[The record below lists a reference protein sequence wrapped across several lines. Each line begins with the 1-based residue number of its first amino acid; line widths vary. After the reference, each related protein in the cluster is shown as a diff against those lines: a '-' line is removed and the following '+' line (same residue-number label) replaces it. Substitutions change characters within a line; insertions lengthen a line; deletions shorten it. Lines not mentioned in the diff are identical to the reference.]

1 MQLFRGQ
8 PTAIA
13 FLSTLLTTGLLSS
26 PAYAQDQNNGDQK
39 NGDQTQSDAPEDTG
53 KPDAGKPDAGN
64 TDAAQPTESN
74 NNNDKPEQTSAPTDN
89 QDKTEQQP
97 TETAQDNTTPTPT
110 SDAGAV
116 ITGDNTGTND
126 VKVPESTTSDDSAPT
141 DDSAPGPTD
150 LPPIPGGYKIPV
162 AQVPPTLNA
171 PYMQVSKLP
180 AGTVFI
186 VVGAIL
192 GFLAL
197 AVVMWRGLTVWALKR
212 SVKRAS
218 KANNTQDTKA
228 LLNFRPPA
236 APVYNR
242 YSDRDSTLSLANLR
256 KSPKPTRPT
265 TSSGAAPG
273 QSLFFSPTA
282 GGSSMLNPGNRN
294 SSYLPSGYYAAG
306 ASAPGNG
313 SGMAHLGG
321 NGLTAREAISLSN
334 LGPQAKGYARA
345 QSLGTTP
352 PDSPRVGPALSPGP
366 QHGMHLSTSTL
377 DLTQRPGGRAP
388 SAYLE
393 DLFDEAG
400 AAPGQYPVN
409 HPNYQGGTR

>member
-8 PTAIA
+8 PVAIA
-13 FLSTLLTTGLLSS
+13 LLSTLLTTGLVSS
-26 PAYAQDQNNGDQK
+26 TAYAQDQ
-39 NGDQTQSDAPEDTG
+39 TQSDEPANTDS
-53 KPDAGKPDAGN
+53 PDATDAAN
-64 TDAAQPTESN
+64 TDAAQTTEA
-74 NNNDKPEQTSAPTDN
+74 NNDNTEQTAAPTTA
-89 QDKTEQQP
+89 KA
-97 TETAQDNTTPTPT
+97 TETGNDNSATPTPT
-110 SDAGAV
+110 SDADAV
-116 ITGDNTGTND
+116 ITGASTGTND
-126 VKVPESTTSDDSAPT
+126 VQVSQSTISGGSETT
-141 DDSAPGPTD
+141 DAAGPTD
-150 LPPIPGGYKIPV
+150 LPQIPGGYKIPV

-197 AVVMWRGLTVWALKR
+197 AVILWRGLTVWALKR
-212 SVKRAS
+212 SVKRAA
-218 KANNTQDTKA
+218 KANNIQDTKA

-282 GGSSMLNPGNRN
+282 GGSMLNPGNRN
-294 SSYLPSGYYAAG
+294 SGYLPSGYYAAG
-306 ASAPGNG
+306 AAAPGNG

-321 NGLTAREAISLSN
+321 SGLTAREAISLSN

-352 PDSPRVGPALSPGP
+352 PDSPRVGPALSPGA

-400 AAPGQYPVN
+400 AAPGHYPVN

>member
-8 PTAIA
+8 PVAIA
-13 FLSTLLTTGLLSS
+13 LLSTLLTTGLLSS
-26 PAYAQDQNNGDQK
+26 TAYAQD
-39 NGDQTQSDAPEDTG
+39 TATDTG
-53 KPDAGKPDAGN
+53 KTDAGQA
-64 TDAAQPTESN
+64 TTT
-74 NNNDKPEQTSAPTDN
+74 NNDSAKQTTVATDKDSTSEQA
-89 QDKTEQQP
+89 
-97 TETAQDNTTPTPT
+97 TETGNETTATPT
-110 SDAGAV
+110 SASDAV
-116 ITGDNTGTND
+116 ITGESTGTND
-126 VKVPESTTSDDSAPT
+126 VQVSQTSASDTSTESDSA
-141 DDSAPGPTD
+141 AATD
-150 LPPIPGGYKIPV
+150 LPVIPGAYTIPV

-171 PYMQVSKLP
+171 PYMQVSNLP
-180 AGTVFI
+180 SGTVFI

-197 AVVMWRGLTVWALKR
+197 AVILWRGLTVWALKR
-212 SVKRAS
+212 SVKRAA
-218 KANNTQDTKA
+218 KANNIQDTKA

-282 GGSSMLNPGNRN
+282 GGSMLNPGNRN
-294 SSYLPSGYYAAG
+294 SGYLPSGYYAAG

-321 NGLTAREAISLSN
+321 SGLTAREAISLSN

-352 PDSPRVGPALSPGP
+352 PDSPRVGPALSPGA
-366 QHGMHLSTSTL
+366 QHGVHLSTSTL

-400 AAPGQYPVN
+400 AAPGHYPVN
-409 HPNYQGGTR
+409 HPNYQGGAR

>member
-8 PTAIA
+8 PVAIA
-13 FLSTLLTTGLLSS
+13 LLSTLLTTGLLSS
-26 PAYAQDQNNGDQK
+26 TAYAQNDK
-39 NGDQTQSDAPEDTG
+39 TT
-53 KPDAGKPDAGN
+53 DAGS
-64 TDAAQPTESN
+64 TDAAKATATNNTEKKADQTSN
-74 NNNDKPEQTSAPTDN
+74 DNTAQATETGNDSTAKATETGNDKT
-89 QDKTEQQP
+89 
-97 TETAQDNTTPTPT
+97 TATPTPT
-110 SDAGAV
+110 SDTAV
-116 ITGDNTGTND
+116 VVTGDSTGTND
-126 VKVPESTTSDDSAPT
+126 VKVTQSTITGSDATDNTSAPT
-141 DDSAPGPTD
+141 DLPTV
-150 LPPIPGGYKIPV
+150 PGGYKIPV

-197 AVVMWRGLTVWALKR
+197 AVVLWRGLTVWALKR
-212 SVKRAS
+212 SVKRAA

-294 SSYLPSGYYAAG
+294 SGYLPSGYYAAG
-306 ASAPGNG
+306 ASVPGNG

-321 NGLTAREAISLSN
+321 SGLTAREAISLSN

-352 PDSPRVGPALSPGP
+352 PDSPRVGPALSPGA

-400 AAPGQYPVN
+400 AAPGHYPVN

>member
-1 MQLFRGQ
+1 MHLFRGQ
-8 PTAIA
+8 PVAIA
-13 FLSTLLTTGLLSS
+13 LLSTLLVSS
-26 PAYAQDQNNGDQK
+26 TAYAQNQK
-39 NGDQTQSDAPEDTG
+39 SDTTADSG
-53 KPDAGKPDAGN
+53 K
-64 TDAAQPTESN
+64 TDASKTDATKASETN
-74 NNNDKPEQTSAPTDN
+74 NNTAEQTTAPTKGTTD
-89 QDKTEQQP
+89 QP
-97 TETAQDNTTPTPT
+97 SETGNNNTPTPTPT
-110 SDAGAV
+110 SDTGAV
-116 ITGDNTGTND
+116 ITGDSTGTND
-126 VKVPESTTSDDSAPT
+126 VKVPQSTITDASASSDNAV
-141 DDSAPGPTD
+141 GPTD
-150 LPPIPGGYKIPV
+150 LPQIPGGYKIPV

-171 PYMQVSKLP
+171 PYMQASKLP

-197 AVVMWRGLTVWALKR
+197 AVVLWRGLTVWALKR
-212 SVKRAS
+212 SVKRAA
-218 KANNTQDTKA
+218 KGNNVQDTKA

-282 GGSSMLNPGNRN
+282 GGSMLNPGNRN
-294 SSYLPSGYYAAG
+294 SGYLPSGYYAAG

-321 NGLTAREAISLSN
+321 SGLTAREAISLSN

-366 QHGMHLSTSTL
+366 QHGMHMSTSTL

-400 AAPGQYPVN
+400 AAPGNYPVN
-409 HPNYQGGTR
+409 HPNYQGPAR

>member
-8 PTAIA
+8 PVAIA
-13 FLSTLLTTGLLSS
+13 LLSTLLTTGLVSS
-26 PAYAQDQNNGDQK
+26 TAYAQDK
-39 NGDQTQSDAPEDTG
+39 SQSDAKASTDSPGTT
-53 KPDAGKPDAGN
+53 DAAK
-64 TDAAQPTESN
+64 TDAAQTTATNKAST
-74 NNNDKPEQTSAPTDN
+74 KQTAASTN
-89 QDKTEQQP
+89 
-97 TETAQDNTTPTPT
+97 QDNTSKATETGNDATPTPT
-110 SDAGAV
+110 SDATSV
-116 ITGDNTGTND
+116 ITGDSTGTND
-126 VKVPESTTSDDSAPT
+126 VQVSQSTISGGSETT
-141 DDSAPGPTD
+141 DAAGPTD
-150 LPPIPGGYKIPV
+150 LPAVPGAYKIPV

-197 AVVMWRGLTVWALKR
+197 AVILWRGLTVWALKR
-212 SVKRAS
+212 SVKRAA
-218 KANNTQDTKA
+218 KANNIQDTKA

-282 GGSSMLNPGNRN
+282 GGSMLNPGNRN
-294 SSYLPSGYYAAG
+294 SGYLPSGYYAAG
-306 ASAPGNG
+306 AAAPGNG

-321 NGLTAREAISLSN
+321 SGLTAREAISLSN

-352 PDSPRVGPALSPGP
+352 PDSPRVGPALSPGA

-400 AAPGQYPVN
+400 AAPGHYPVN

>member
-1 MQLFRGQ
+1 M
-8 PTAIA
+8 AIA
-13 FLSTLLTTGLLSS
+13 LLSTLLTTGLLSS
-26 PAYAQDQNNGDQK
+26 TAYAQNDK
-39 NGDQTQSDAPEDTG
+39 TT
-53 KPDAGKPDAGN
+53 DAGS
-64 TDAAQPTESN
+64 TDAAKATATNNTEKKADQTSN
-74 NNNDKPEQTSAPTDN
+74 DNTAQATETGNDSTAKATETGNDKT
-89 QDKTEQQP
+89 
-97 TETAQDNTTPTPT
+97 TATPTPT
-110 SDAGAV
+110 SDTAV
-116 ITGDNTGTND
+116 VVTGDSTGTND
-126 VKVPESTTSDDSAPT
+126 VKVTQSTITGSDATDNTSAPT
-141 DDSAPGPTD
+141 D
-150 LPPIPGGYKIPV
+150 LPAVPGGYKIPV

-197 AVVMWRGLTVWALKR
+197 AVVLWRGLTVWALKR
-212 SVKRAS
+212 SVKRAA

-294 SSYLPSGYYAAG
+294 SGYLPSGYYAAG
-306 ASAPGNG
+306 ASVPGNG

-321 NGLTAREAISLSN
+321 SGLTAREAISLSN

-352 PDSPRVGPALSPGP
+352 PDSPRVGPALSPGA

-400 AAPGQYPVN
+400 AAPGHYPVN

>member
-8 PTAIA
+8 PVAIA
-13 FLSTLLTTGLLSS
+13 LLSTLLVLST
-26 PAYAQDQNNGDQK
+26 AYAQNQK
-39 NGDQTQSDAPEDTG
+39 SDTAATTA
-53 KPDAGKPDAGN
+53 K
-64 TDAAQPTESN
+64 TDAAQ
-74 NNNDKPEQTSAPTDN
+74 TSQKTTAPTKEN
-89 QDKTEQQP
+89 TSQQSS
-97 TETAQDNTTPTPT
+97 NTGNSNTPTPTPT
-110 SDAGAV
+110 SGATSV
-116 ITGDNTGTND
+116 ITGASTGTND
-126 VKVPESTTSDDSAPT
+126 VKVAQSTITDASAAT
-141 DDSAPGPTD
+141 DNAAAPTD
-150 LPPIPGGYKIPV
+150 LPQIPGGYTIPV

-197 AVVMWRGLTVWALKR
+197 AVVLWRGLTVWALKR
-212 SVKRAS
+212 SVKRAA
-218 KANNTQDTKA
+218 KGNNVQDTKA

-282 GGSSMLNPGNRN
+282 GGSMLNPGNRN
-294 SSYLPSGYYAAG
+294 SGYLPSGYYAAG

-313 SGMAHLGG
+313 SGMADSLLARQSRCRIW
-321 NGLTAREAISLSN
+321 GLRRRGTHAR
-334 LGPQAKGYARA
+334 
-345 QSLGTTP
+345 
-352 PDSPRVGPALSPGP
+352 RVWALRRRIV
-366 QHGMHLSTSTL
+366 H
-377 DLTQRPGGRAP
+377 
-388 SAYLE
+388 
-393 DLFDEAG
+393 
-400 AAPGQYPVN
+400 V
-409 HPNYQGGTR
+409 

>member
-8 PTAIA
+8 PVAIA
-13 FLSTLLTTGLLSS
+13 LLSTLLISS
-26 PAYAQDQNNGDQK
+26 TAYAQNQK
-39 NGDQTQSDAPEDTG
+39 SDTAATTA
-53 KPDAGKPDAGN
+53 K
-64 TDAAQPTESN
+64 TDAAQ
-74 NNNDKPEQTSAPTDN
+74 TSQKTTAPT
-89 QDKTEQQP
+89 K
-97 TETAQDNTTPTPT
+97 DNTSQQSSNTGNSNTPTPTPT
-110 SDAGAV
+110 SGATSV
-116 ITGDNTGTND
+116 ITGASTGTND
-126 VKVPESTTSDDSAPT
+126 VKVAQSTITDASAAT
-141 DDSAPGPTD
+141 DNAAAPTD
-150 LPPIPGGYKIPV
+150 LPPIPGGYTIPV

-197 AVVMWRGLTVWALKR
+197 AVVLWRGLTVWALKR
-212 SVKRAS
+212 SVKRAA
-218 KANNTQDTKA
+218 KGNNVQDTKA

-282 GGSSMLNPGNRN
+282 GGSMLNPGNRN
-294 SSYLPSGYYAAG
+294 SGYLPSGYYAAG

-321 NGLTAREAISLSN
+321 SGLTAREAISLSN

-352 PDSPRVGPALSPGP
+352 PDSPRVGPALSPGQ

-400 AAPGQYPVN
+400 AAPGHYPVN
-409 HPNYQGGTR
+409 HPNYQGPAR

>member
-8 PTAIA
+8 PVAIGL
-13 FLSTLLTTGLLSS
+13 LSTLLTT
-26 PAYAQDQNNGDQK
+26 AYAQNDDDKDEDQS
-39 NGDQTQSDAPEDTG
+39 QTDAPAKTDL
-53 KPDAGKPDAGN
+53 PDATDTGN
-64 TDAAQPTESN
+64 TDAAQPTET
-74 NNNDKPEQTSAPTDN
+74 NNDNADQTAAPTN
-89 QDKTEQQP
+89 QDNTAKP
-97 TETAQDNTTPTPT
+97 TETGNDNAVTPTPT
-110 SDAGAV
+110 SDADAV
-116 ITGDNTGTND
+116 ITGDSTGTND
-126 VKVPESTTSDDSAPT
+126 VKVPQSTISGDTSESDA
-141 DDSAPGPTD
+141 AGPTD
-150 LPPIPGGYKIPV
+150 LPVIPGGYKIPV

-171 PYMQVSKLP
+171 PFMQVSTLP

-197 AVVMWRGLTVWALKR
+197 AVILWRGLTVWALKR
-212 SVKRAS
+212 SVKRAA
-218 KANNTQDTKA
+218 KGNHTQDTKA

-294 SSYLPSGYYAAG
+294 SGYLPSGYYAAG
-306 ASAPGNG
+306 ASVPGNG

-321 NGLTAREAISLSN
+321 SGLTAREAISLSN

-352 PDSPRVGPALSPGP
+352 PDSPRVGPALGPGA
-366 QHGMHLSTSTL
+366 QHGAHLSTSTL

-400 AAPGQYPVN
+400 AAPGHYPVN

>member
-8 PTAIA
+8 PVAIA
-13 FLSTLLTTGLLSS
+13 LLSTLLTTGLLSS
-26 PAYAQDQNNGDQK
+26 TAYAQNDK
-39 NGDQTQSDAPEDTG
+39 TT
-53 KPDAGKPDAGN
+53 DAGS
-64 TDAAQPTESN
+64 TDAAKATATNNTEKKADQTSN
-74 NNNDKPEQTSAPTDN
+74 DNTAQATETGNDSTAKATETGNDKT
-89 QDKTEQQP
+89 
-97 TETAQDNTTPTPT
+97 TATPTPT
-110 SDAGAV
+110 SDTAV
-116 ITGDNTGTND
+116 VVTGDSTGTND
-126 VKVPESTTSDDSAPT
+126 VKVTQSTITGSDATDNTSAPT
-141 DDSAPGPTD
+141 D
-150 LPPIPGGYKIPV
+150 LPAVPGGYKIPV

-197 AVVMWRGLTVWALKR
+197 AVVLWRGLTVWALKR
-212 SVKRAS
+212 SVKRAA

-294 SSYLPSGYYAAG
+294 SGYLPSGYYAAG
-306 ASAPGNG
+306 ASVPGNG

-321 NGLTAREAISLSN
+321 SGLTAREAISLSN

-352 PDSPRVGPALSPGP
+352 PDSPRVGPALSPGA

-400 AAPGQYPVN
+400 AAPGHYPVN

>member
-8 PTAIA
+8 PVAIA
-13 FLSTLLTTGLLSS
+13 LLSTLLTT
-26 PAYAQDQNNGDQK
+26 AYAA
-39 NGDQTQSDAPEDTG
+39 TET
-53 KPDAGKPDAGN
+53 
-64 TDAAQPTESN
+64 TDAATTDTAQATETN
-74 NNNDKPEQTSAPTDN
+74 TNTAEQTTAT
-89 QDKTEQQP
+89 
-97 TETAQDNTTPTPT
+97 TAQATSTGNDATTAT
-110 SDAGAV
+110 SDTATV
-116 ITGDNTGTND
+116 ITGATTGTND
-126 VKVPESTTSDDSAPT
+126 VQVTQSTISGSTTESDTA
-141 DDSAPGPTD
+141 APTD
-150 LPPIPGGYKIPV
+150 LPQISGAYTIPV
-162 AQVPPTLNA
+162 AQVPSTVDA

-197 AVVMWRGLTVWALKR
+197 AVILWRGLTVWALKR
-212 SVKRAS
+212 SVKRAA
-218 KANNTQDTKA
+218 KGNHTQDTKA

-282 GGSSMLNPGNRN
+282 GGSMLNPGNRN
-294 SSYLPSGYYAAG
+294 SGYLPSGYYAAG
-306 ASAPGNG
+306 ASVPGNG

-321 NGLTAREAISLSN
+321 SGLTAREAISLSN

-352 PDSPRVGPALSPGP
+352 PDSPRVGPALSPGA
-366 QHGMHLSTSTL
+366 QHGAHLSTSTL
-377 DLTQRPGGRAP
+377 DLTQRPGVRAP

-400 AAPGQYPVN
+400 AAPGNYPVN

>member
-8 PTAIA
+8 PVAIA
-13 FLSTLLTTGLLSS
+13 LLSTLLVSS
-26 PAYAQDQNNGDQK
+26 TAYAQNQKSDTTAVATNTGAAQSSQTNN
-39 NGDQTQSDAPEDTG
+39 NTPDQT
-53 KPDAGKPDAGN
+53 K
-64 TDAAQPTESN
+64 
-74 NNNDKPEQTSAPTDN
+74 APTKDN
-89 QDKTEQQP
+89 TTQQP
-97 TETAQDNTTPTPT
+97 SETTPTPTPTPT
-110 SDAGAV
+110 SDATSV
-116 ITGDNTGTND
+116 ITGGSTGTND
-126 VKVPESTTSDDSAPT
+126 VQVTQSTITDASAASDNA
-141 DDSAPGPTD
+141 AGPTD
-150 LPPIPGGYKIPV
+150 LPQIPGGYKIPV

-197 AVVMWRGLTVWALKR
+197 AVVLWRGLTVWALKR
-212 SVKRAS
+212 SVKRAA
-218 KANNTQDTKA
+218 KGNNVQDTKA

-282 GGSSMLNPGNRN
+282 GGSMLNPGNRN
-294 SSYLPSGYYAAG
+294 SGYLPSGYYAAG

-321 NGLTAREAISLSN
+321 SGLTAREAISLSN

-400 AAPGQYPVN
+400 AAPGHYPVN
-409 HPNYQGGTR
+409 HPNYQGPAR

>member
-8 PTAIA
+8 PVAIA
-13 FLSTLLTTGLLSS
+13 LLSTLLTT
-26 PAYAQDQNNGDQK
+26 AYAQDNNDNK
-39 NGDQTQSDAPEDTG
+39 DAPADTG
-53 KPDAGKPDAGN
+53 NADAGN
-64 TDAAQPTESN
+64 TDAANTDAAQNTPA
-74 NNNDKPEQTSAPTDN
+74 NNDKPEATPAPTDN
-89 QDKTEQQP
+89 TDQQP
-97 TETAQDNTTPTPT
+97 TETGNDNNAPTETPAPN
-110 SDAGAV
+110 SDAV
-116 ITGDNTGTND
+116 ITGDSTGTND
-126 VKVPESTTSDDSAPT
+126 VQVPQSTATDATAT
-141 DDSAPGPTD
+141 DDNSAGPTD
-150 LPPIPGGYKIPV
+150 LPAVPGGYKIPV

-197 AVVMWRGLTVWALKR
+197 SVILWRGLTVWALKR
-212 SVKRAS
+212 SVKRAA
-218 KANNTQDTKA
+218 KANHSQDTKA

-282 GGSSMLNPGNRN
+282 GGSSMLNPGNRG
-294 SSYLPSGYYAAG
+294 SGYLPSGYYAAG

-321 NGLTAREAISLSN
+321 NGLSAREAISLSN
-334 LGPQAKGYARA
+334 LGPQTRGYARA

-366 QHGMHLSTSTL
+366 QHGMHPSTSTL

>member
-8 PTAIA
+8 PVAIA
-13 FLSTLLTTGLLSS
+13 LLSTLLVSS
-26 PAYAQDQNNGDQK
+26 TAYAQNQK
-39 NGDQTQSDAPEDTG
+39 SDTATDTG
-53 KPDAGKPDAGN
+53 K
-64 TDAAQPTESN
+64 TDAAKTDATKASETN
-74 NNNDKPEQTSAPTDN
+74 NNTADQTTAPT
-89 QDKTEQQP
+89 KGT
-97 TETAQDNTTPTPT
+97 TAQPSETGNNNTPTPTPT
-110 SDAGAV
+110 SDAGTV
-116 ITGDNTGTND
+116 ITGDSTGTND
-126 VKVPESTTSDDSAPT
+126 VKVPQSTITDASATGDSA
-141 DDSAPGPTD
+141 SVPTD
-150 LPPIPGGYKIPV
+150 LPQIPGGYTIPV

-180 AGTVFI
+180 SGTVFI

-197 AVVMWRGLTVWALKR
+197 AVVLWRGLTVWALKR
-212 SVKRAS
+212 SVKRAA
-218 KANNTQDTKA
+218 KGNNVQDTKA

-282 GGSSMLNPGNRN
+282 GGSMLNPGNRN
-294 SSYLPSGYYAAG
+294 SGYLPSGYYAAG

-321 NGLTAREAISLSN
+321 SGLTAREAISLSN

-366 QHGMHLSTSTL
+366 QHGMHMSTSTL

-400 AAPGQYPVN
+400 AAPGNYPVN
-409 HPNYQGGTR
+409 HPNYQGPAR

>member
-8 PTAIA
+8 PVAIA
-13 FLSTLLTTGLLSS
+13 LLSTLLVSS
-26 PAYAQDQNNGDQK
+26 TAYAQNQK
-39 NGDQTQSDAPEDTG
+39 SDTTAVAT
-53 KPDAGKPDAGN
+53 N
-64 TDAAQPTESN
+64 TDAAQSSKTN
-74 NNNDKPEQTSAPTDN
+74 NNTPDQTTAPTKDN
-89 QDKTEQQP
+89 TTQQP
-97 TETAQDNTTPTPT
+97 SETTPTPTPTPT
-110 SDAGAV
+110 SDATSV
-116 ITGDNTGTND
+116 ITGDTTGTND
-126 VKVPESTTSDDSAPT
+126 VQVTQSTITDASAASDNVA
-141 DDSAPGPTD
+141 GPTD
-150 LPPIPGGYKIPV
+150 LPQIPGGYKIPV

-197 AVVMWRGLTVWALKR
+197 AVVLWRGLTVWALKR
-212 SVKRAS
+212 SVKRAA
-218 KANNTQDTKA
+218 KGNNVQDTKA

-282 GGSSMLNPGNRN
+282 GGSMLNPGNRN
-294 SSYLPSGYYAAG
+294 SGYLPSGYYAAG

-321 NGLTAREAISLSN
+321 SGLTAREAISLSN

-400 AAPGQYPVN
+400 AAPGHYPVN
-409 HPNYQGGTR
+409 HPNYQGPAR

>member
-1 MQLFRGQ
+1 M
-8 PTAIA
+8 AIA
-13 FLSTLLTTGLLSS
+13 LLSTLLVSS
-26 PAYAQDQNNGDQK
+26 TAYAQNQK
-39 NGDQTQSDAPEDTG
+39 SDTA
-53 KPDAGKPDAGN
+53 A
-64 TDAAQPTESN
+64 TDAAKTTAAQTSQTTAPTKDNTSQQSSKTGN
-74 NNNDKPEQTSAPTDN
+74 NNTP
-89 QDKTEQQP
+89 
-97 TETAQDNTTPTPT
+97 TPTPT
-110 SDAGAV
+110 SDATAV
-116 ITGDNTGTND
+116 ITGGTTGTND
-126 VKVPESTTSDDSAPT
+126 VKVPQSTITDASAAT
-141 DDSAPGPTD
+141 DNAAAPTD
-150 LPPIPGGYKIPV
+150 LPQIPGGYTIPV

-197 AVVMWRGLTVWALKR
+197 AVVLWRGLTVWALKR
-212 SVKRAS
+212 SVKRAA
-218 KANNTQDTKA
+218 KGNNVQDTKA

-282 GGSSMLNPGNRN
+282 GGSMLNPGNRN
-294 SSYLPSGYYAAG
+294 SGYLPSGYYAAG

-321 NGLTAREAISLSN
+321 SGLTAREAISLSN

-352 PDSPRVGPALSPGP
+352 PDSPRVGPAPSPGQ

-400 AAPGQYPVN
+400 AAPGHYPVN
-409 HPNYQGGTR
+409 HPNYQGPAR

>member
-8 PTAIA
+8 PVAIA
-13 FLSTLLTTGLLSS
+13 LLSTLLVLST
-26 PAYAQDQNNGDQK
+26 AYAQNQK
-39 NGDQTQSDAPEDTG
+39 SDTAATTA
-53 KPDAGKPDAGN
+53 K
-64 TDAAQPTESN
+64 TDAAQ
-74 NNNDKPEQTSAPTDN
+74 TSQKTTAPTKEN
-89 QDKTEQQP
+89 TSQQSS
-97 TETAQDNTTPTPT
+97 NTGNSNTPTPTPT
-110 SDAGAV
+110 SGATSV
-116 ITGDNTGTND
+116 ITGASTGTND
-126 VKVPESTTSDDSAPT
+126 VKVAQSTITDASAAT
-141 DDSAPGPTD
+141 DNAAAPTD
-150 LPPIPGGYKIPV
+150 LPQIPGGYTIPV

-197 AVVMWRGLTVWALKR
+197 AVVLWRGLTVWALKR
-212 SVKRAS
+212 SVKRAA
-218 KANNTQDTKA
+218 KGNNVQDTKA

-282 GGSSMLNPGNRN
+282 GGSMLNPGNRN
-294 SSYLPSGYYAAG
+294 SGYLPSGYYAAG

-321 NGLTAREAISLSN
+321 SGLTAREAISLSN

-352 PDSPRVGPALSPGP
+352 PDSPRVGPALSPGQ

-400 AAPGQYPVN
+400 AAPGHYPVN
-409 HPNYQGGTR
+409 HPNYQGPAR

>member
-8 PTAIA
+8 PVAIA
-13 FLSTLLTTGLLSS
+13 LLSTLLTTGLLSS
-26 PAYAQDQNNGDQK
+26 TAYAQDEEESDEDQPK
-39 NGDQTQSDAPEDTG
+39 TDAPEDTG
-53 KPDAGKPDAGN
+53 KPDQPDA
-64 TDAAQPTESN
+64 TDAAKTDAPEPTDAAEPTETKDD
-74 NNNDKPEQTSAPTDN
+74 DKPEQTPAPTN
-89 QDKTEQQP
+89 KDKTDQP
-97 TETAQDNTTPTPT
+97 SETEKDNNTPTPT
-110 SDAGAV
+110 DAK
-116 ITGDNTGTND
+116 ITGESTGTND
-126 VKVPESTTSDDSAPT
+126 VKVPSNTRSTDPEATGLSDA
-141 DDSAPGPTD
+141 
-150 LPPIPGGYKIPV
+150 PPIPGAFTIPV

-171 PYMQVSKLP
+171 PFMQVSKLP

-197 AVVMWRGLTVWALKR
+197 AVILWRGLTVWALKR
-212 SVKRAS
+212 SVKRAA
-218 KANNTQDTKA
+218 KGNNTQDTKA

-265 TSSGAAPG
+265 TSNGAAPG

-294 SSYLPSGYYAAG
+294 SGYLPSGYYAAG
-306 ASAPGNG
+306 ASVPGNG

-321 NGLTAREAISLSN
+321 SGLTAREVISLSN
-334 LGPQAKGYARA
+334 LGPQSKGYARA

-352 PDSPRVGPALSPGP
+352 PDSPRVGPALSPGA
-366 QHGMHLSTSTL
+366 QHGVHLSTSTL

-409 HPNYQGGTR
+409 HPNYQGGAR

>member
-1 MQLFRGQ
+1 M
-8 PTAIA
+8 AIA
-13 FLSTLLTTGLLSS
+13 LLSTLLTTGLLSS
-26 PAYAQDQNNGDQK
+26 TAYA
-39 NGDQTQSDAPEDTG
+39 ADTTTE
-53 KPDAGKPDAGN
+53 AGK
-64 TDAAQPTESN
+64 TDADKATTT
-74 NNNDKPEQTSAPTDN
+74 NNDTAKQTTATTN
-89 QDKTEQQP
+89 QDSTSQQA
-97 TETAQDNTTPTPT
+97 TETGNETTATPT
-110 SDAGAV
+110 SASDSV
-116 ITGDNTGTND
+116 ITGESTGTND
-126 VKVPESTTSDDSAPT
+126 VKVTQTSASDTSTESDSA
-141 DDSAPGPTD
+141 AATD
-150 LPPIPGGYKIPV
+150 LPAIPGAYTIPV

-171 PYMQVSKLP
+171 PYMQVSNLP
-180 AGTVFI
+180 SGTVFI
-186 VVGAIL
+186 AVGAIL

-197 AVVMWRGLTVWALKR
+197 AVILWRGLTVWALKR
-212 SVKRAS
+212 SVKRAA
-218 KANNTQDTKA
+218 KANNVQDTKA

-282 GGSSMLNPGNRN
+282 GGSMLNPGNRN
-294 SSYLPSGYYAAG
+294 SGYLPSGYYAAG

-321 NGLTAREAISLSN
+321 SGLTAREAISLSN

-352 PDSPRVGPALSPGP
+352 PDSPRVGPALSPGA
-366 QHGMHLSTSTL
+366 QHGVHLSTSTL

-400 AAPGQYPVN
+400 AAPGHYPVN
-409 HPNYQGGTR
+409 HPNYQGGAR